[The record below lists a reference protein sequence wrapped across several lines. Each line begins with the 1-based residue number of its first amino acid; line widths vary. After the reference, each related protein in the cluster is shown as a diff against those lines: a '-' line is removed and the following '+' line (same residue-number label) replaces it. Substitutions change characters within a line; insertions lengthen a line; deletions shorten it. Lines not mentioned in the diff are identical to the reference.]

1 MRFQIKKILEG
12 YDPAELIEQS
22 MYCFGSDS
30 SDNDNSGGDEAME
43 VAERVSDQNTGNF
56 GGDNTNVNND
66 ITYGYASDDARDNY
80 VAQQTALAN
89 AVASGQSINDV
100 GSGGGLSA
108 FGGQGGGMST
118 QATAGDQSI
127 LGDMAGGS
135 LREIDPIIDQTITYS
150 PSQVPNLELMNE
162 VPYDIFGMQNRVNK
176 ILEDRDAEGLYTQVT
191 RDDRGNVTGAFNDA
205 PMFGLD
211 FLPNVRTYTGLD
223 QNPYNE
229 DRSFMDSG
237 NESQT
242 TPPISNPITGKDQCP
257 DGYVFDSDL
266 QACRLKTRAD
276 DAMGTPRNPPD
287 MNAPAFTRNYSL
299 LNTAPSNLPQGFDY
313 NQANQNFMSRFA
325 TRPSAFKNPPTLLGY
340 TPFRSS

>member
-1 MRFQIKKILEG
+1 MGE
-12 YDPAELIEQS
+12 S
-22 MYCFGSDS
+22 S

-66 ITYGYASDDARDNY
+66 ITYGYASDDARDSY

-89 AVASGQSINDV
+89 AIASGQSINDV

-108 FGGQGGGMST
+108 FGGQGGGLST
-118 QATAGDQSI
+118 QATAGMQSP
-127 LGDMAGGS
+127 LGDLAGGS
-135 LREIDPIIDQTITYS
+135 LREIDPLTGQTTTFS
-150 PSQVPNLELMNE
+150 PTQVPQLELMPE

-176 ILEDRDAEGLYTQVT
+176 ILEDRDAQGLYTQVT
-191 RDDRGNVTGAFNDA
+191 RDELGNVTGAFNDA
-205 PMFGLD
+205 PLFGLN
-211 FLPNVRTYTGLD
+211 FLPDVRTYTGLD
-223 QNPYNE
+223 QNPYNL
-229 DRSFMDSG
+229 DRDMGDDNNNMTVPTS
-237 NESQT
+237 T
-242 TPPISNPITGKDQCP
+242 NPITGKEQCP

-266 QACRLKTRAD
+266 QACRLKTKAD
-276 DAMGTPRNPPD
+276 DAVGTPKNPPD
-287 MNAPAFTRNYSL
+287 ANTPAFTRNYSL

-325 TRPSAFKNPPTLLGY
+325 TRPSIFKSPPSLFGY